1 MFLITE
7 QLQYTST
14 THLFDL
20 LVGSLSKYF
29 NITKS
34 VLGLKLFC
42 LSSLTPDNWQP
53 FRLNQMNCSAP
64 SFG

>member
-1 MFLITE
+1 MFLITV

-29 NITKS
+29 NITKP
-34 VLGLKLFC
+34 VLGLTIL